1 MITTAH
7 PVIHT
12 DADHFESIYSDAQGD
27 ASRIPWADGRAHP
40 AMVTWLNA
48 IAPTLL
54 RCGSRTCV
62 VGCGLGDDAREL
74 IRRGYE
80 VTAFD
85 CSPTAIQWCKRLDPG
100 NVGCYQVADLFDL
113 PPRWKHRFDLVIE
126 VNTLQ
131 SLSPDMQED
140 ALRRVVDLVSMRGY
154 LVVVARHTE
163 DDVLAE
169 DGPPWPLHRERL
181 AEIAEGAG
189 LKSSSPISVFQ
200 DDEVPPVTRMR
211 AVFNRA

>member
-12 DADHFESIYSDAQGD
+12 DADYFESVYAEAQGD
-27 ASRIPWADGRAHP
+27 AARIPWADGHANP

-48 IAPTLL
+48 IAPSLL

-85 CSPTAIQWCKRLDPG
+85 CSPTAIQWCKRLDQG
-100 NVGCYQVADLFDL
+100 NAGCYQVVDLFDL
-113 PPRWKHRFDLVIE
+113 PARWKHRFDLVIE
-126 VNTLQ
+126 ANTLQ
-131 SLSPDMQED
+131 SLSPEMQED
-140 ALRRVVDLVSMRGY
+140 ALRRVTDLVSMRGY
-154 LVVVARHTE
+154 LVVIARHAE
-163 DDVLAE
+163 DESLVE
-169 DGPPWPLHRERL
+169 DGPPWPLHRQSLEEMARR
-181 AEIAEGAG
+181 AG
-189 LKSSSPISVFQ
+189 LKMSSPIAVFE
-200 DDEVPPVTRMR
+200 DDEDPPVTRMR